1 MKRLCFHL
9 ARKLHEHIRLLHGS
23 WRIVQN
29 HKSHEAD
36 RRVLAQRVLKL
47 IIHEGYA
54 PFMFDSFDLIDIPS
68 SEEEHVPL
76 LMTHVPVITP

>member
-9 ARKLHEHIRLLHGS
+9 ARKLKEQIRLLRGD

-29 HKSHEAD
+29 KNAD
-36 RRVLAQRVLKL
+36 KGELARHVLKL

-54 PFMFDSFDLIDIPS
+54 PFTFDSFDLIDIPS

-76 LMTHVPVITP
+76 LMTRVPVITP

>member
-1 MKRLCFHL
+1 MKRQCFHL
-9 ARKLHEHIRLLHGS
+9 ARKLKEQIRLLRS
-23 WRIVQN
+23 NWRIVQN
-29 HKSHEAD
+29 QSAD
-36 RRVLAQRVLKL
+36 KGELARHVLKL

-54 PFMFDSFDLIDIPS
+54 PFAFGSFDLMIDIPS